1 MVLVDLLRIQH
12 DLESGA
18 DALGNLDLT
27 TVDAEGGI
35 GVVVGDAADQIRAAD
50 SRARSSP
57 VLEALSV
64 VPGMSGQIDALRS
77 LTGVAAGLGEVADG
91 AAGALQ
97 AQLDRSGGG
106 PETRLAL
113 LDTTL
118 AQIDVLDEHLD
129 QLVVRADGWLLPPL
143 ADARSELVSELD
155 DARTEID
162 DGHRT
167 VAALREFLAGPGD
180 YLVLAANNAEMRAG
194 GGMVLSAGTIHVE
207 GGEVEPGDFVPT
219 SDLHLGYTNGI
230 PVSEELDRLYG
241 DLGIGYEWRSVTS
254 SPNFPAVGPVF
265 SDLSEASGLGEVD
278 GVIMVDAIALSALLA
293 ATGPVEFEG
302 ETYTVDTVAAQIL
315 NENYKRFTARG
326 GEEREERTDLQGRL
340 ALAIFD
346 SLNQRDVSIPTL
358 AGGLAKVAKG
368 RHLVGWAKDP
378 ELQAVFGDL
387 EADGA
392 LQPDG
397 LMVTVQN
404 IGGSKLDWYIQPSVG
419 LDVQRVAD
427 GTQRV
432 TIDVSVP
439 NPERGETS
447 RVIEGGTEYVEPGD
461 HRALLGVYL
470 PQAAYDVASPTR
482 GFTRAGVDGPMKAAI
497 MRYEVPYDE
506 TDVTRIEFSLP
517 PGADRLTLLPS
528 ARVFPVEFTLDG
540 KTYTDAENT
549 EITWD

>member
-1 MVLVDLLRIQH
+1 MLVDLLRIQH